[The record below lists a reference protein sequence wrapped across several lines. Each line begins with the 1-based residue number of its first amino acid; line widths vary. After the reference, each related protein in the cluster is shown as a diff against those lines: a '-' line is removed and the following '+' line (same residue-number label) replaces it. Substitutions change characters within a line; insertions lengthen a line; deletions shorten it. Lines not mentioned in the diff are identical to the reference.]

1 MFVDLSHFSYAAIQ
15 TTFTFLLLYWHIW
28 VKLLI
33 CLNIIIRVTTSAN
46 TRDVNACSYK
56 DKCCFSHDIEAF
68 MAQKPADL
76 EGDYPFIK
84 ADAPCPYGL
93 ACRFAS
99 THKDNTPAVTSN
111 LLKKSSEQRCS
122 EAFVEKQNAL
132 YLTGYCITCYQRDNS
147 GPNWKVKKLVDKEE
161 DEVGLDGSHAAD
173 ETNCKNVVDETAN
186 TEEACETDKLRPLKK
201 AKLVVDKNAL
211 MKGKVIDFLWIF
223 YSLHFLLEWLS
234 YACRYIAVGILDV
247 IPQRLN
253 WRPPSYYGRDDLET
267 LMASDSTADW
277 IRISKMLLG
286 KVQDGFTFA
295 LKHKSNAYD
304 RAKNS

>member
-1 MFVDLSHFSYAAIQ
+1 MFADLSHFSYAAIQ
-15 TTFTFLLLYWHIW
+15 LLYWHIW

-46 TRDVNACSYK
+46 TRDVNACFYK

-84 ADAPCPYGL
+84 ADAPYPYGL

-99 THKDNTPAVTSN
+99 THKDNAPVVTSN
-111 LLKKSSEQRCS
+111 LLKKSSEVNGLS
-122 EAFVEKQNAL
+122 K
-132 YLTGYCITCYQRDNS
+132 D
-147 GPNWKVKKLVDKEE
+147 KVKKLVDKEE
-161 DEVGLDGSHAAD
+161 DEVGLDGSHTAD
-173 ETNCKNVVDETAN
+173 KTNCKK
-186 TEEACETDKLRPLKK
+186 ACEIDELRPLKK

-211 MKGKVIDFLWIF
+211 MKGNVIEFLWIF

-234 YACRYIAVGILDV
+234 YACRYIPVGILDV

-253 WRPPSYYGRDDLET
+253 WRPPLYYGRDDLEM

-277 IRISKMLLG
+277 IRISKILLG
-286 KVQDGFTFA
+286 KVPDGFTFA

-304 RAKNS
+304 RAENG